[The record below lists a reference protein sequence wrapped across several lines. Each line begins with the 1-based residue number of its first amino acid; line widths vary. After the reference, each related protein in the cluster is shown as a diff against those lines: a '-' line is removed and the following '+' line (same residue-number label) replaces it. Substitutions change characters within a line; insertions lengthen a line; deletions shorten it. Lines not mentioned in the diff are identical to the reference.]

1 MVSTEIRLII
11 VFAAKDGEVLY
22 SQQNQDQELTVV
34 LIMNSLLPNSDT
46 LPGIHQRM
54 QRTGQVEAGVPF
66 QRLFWPFP
74 DLSGPG
80 VQGLIPCIS
89 SPCPAWVLAELNLN
103 LTLSRAGKG

>member
-1 MVSTEIRLII
+1 MVNTEIRLSIF
-11 VFAAKDGEVLY
+11 FAVKDGEALY
-22 SQQNQDQELTVV
+22 RQQKQDQELTVV
-34 LIMNSLLPNSDT
+34 QIMNSLLPISDT

-89 SPCPAWVLAELNLN
+89 SPCPVWVLAELNLN
-103 LTLSRAGKG
+103 LTLSRVGKG